1 MKTDVRQPAV
11 TLGMGPPRFSE
22 RGFSALELLVVVVI
36 VCVVIAI
43 GVPTLHSR
51 AKESVLEANLQSLGS
66 LVNEQVMDGY
76 SPDYRP
82 SGEGD
87 PDDYLSTH
95 LEESLSV
102 GGKAG
107 YANPM
112 AGSQG
117 DRVVLNSSAVPTS
130 PESATPAVLI
140 TDSLQCQY
148 LSFSTLP
155 DASRR
160 LLAGTLVVAF
170 CPEARAVDVF
180 FVDANGQK
188 SDDVVNIPTG

>member
-1 MKTDVRQPAV
+1 MKTDLRQPA
-11 TLGMGPPRFSE
+11 GSPGAGHRRSSE
-22 RGFSALELLVVVVI
+22 RGFSALELLVIVVI

-43 GVPTLHSR
+43 GIPTLHSR
-51 AKESVLEANLQSLGS
+51 AKASVLEANLQSLGS

-76 SPDYRP
+76 SPDYRS

-87 PDDYLSTH
+87 PDDYLSSH
-95 LEESLSV
+95 LEESLNV

-107 YANPM
+107 YANPI

-130 PESATPAVLI
+130 PESAIPAVLI
-140 TDSLQCQY
+140 TDSPQCQY
-148 LSFSTLP
+148 LSFNTLP
-155 DASRR
+155 DATRR

-170 CPEARAVDVF
+170 SPEARAVDVF

-188 SDDVVNIPTG
+188 SDDVVSIPTG